1 MTWFHR
7 TNPRRAEIRKN
18 RPDRTGVFLQRWRD
32 DGTLASIGLALV
44 FCVLACTIL
53 MMRQDVV
60 PYRPGQYVAE
70 DVHAR
75 VTFQVADQRELVNAQ
90 QYARLITPRVYK
102 VNGDVWAVLQD
113 QLLKLP
119 DRFGGKTLQDLSP
132 DLTQKFHVDQGVF
145 VSNLDSASVTVFDQ
159 SRSSSRRAGYAKG
172 VREYVHA
179 LRTLIILPEPQRVEE
194 YSRLQDTTGI
204 TPRITLPAVGDVK
217 IDETFSTA
225 PGEELLNKF
234 KTTAFANFPEEIQGD
249 IIAYTINT
257 LQPTHV
263 LDEEATAARQNE
275 AERAVPA
282 SRGMVTYHANSI
294 IKKAGRIEE
303 RDWQL
308 LKAEHKAY
316 LELLPG
322 GALLK
327 SRLGLVGIVLA
338 ITLALA
344 GYIRQYHPRIVR
356 NHARAAAIIVLMLSM
371 LLLAQLAGI
380 GTGPLLVFGVAPTIL
395 VAMIMAIA
403 YDQRFAIGIGVIHA
417 ILVTVALDQG
427 IGFFII
433 LFAGVLTCCFLLD
446 DIRSRSKLI
455 EVGGSTALVL
465 MFVTAATGATAL
477 DPIEPWGF
485 IGANC
490 LHAGAAGLAVGF
502 VVLGILPFIEKAFRI
517 TTSMTLLELA
527 DASQPLM
534 RRLALEAPGT
544 YNHSLQVATLS
555 EEAAEAIGA
564 NSLLCRVGAYYHDI
578 GKINKSDYF
587 IENQSGGVNRHINL
601 SPSVSL
607 LIIIGHVKDGIEM
620 AKEYNLPT
628 SLFPFIQQ
636 HHGTT
641 LVEYFYHQACA
652 DQEQCRPDQP
662 AISETQY
669 RYPGPRP
676 RSREVAVV
684 MLADAVES
692 ATRAMSEPNAGRIE
706 SLVHEL
712 CMKRLLDGQ
721 FDECEMTMRDIEAIE
736 RSLVKTLLGIYHG
749 RIAYPAPA
757 STTAVIP
764 SRTTTAKTA

>member
-1 MTWFHR
+1 MILFHR
-7 TNPRRAEIRKN
+7 TNARRAEIRKN
-18 RPDRTGVFLQRWRD
+18 RPDRGGVLLQRWRA
-32 DGTLASIGLALV
+32 DGTLVSIGLALV
-44 FCVLACTIL
+44 FCVLASTIL
-53 MMRQDVV
+53 MLRQDVV
-60 PYRPGQYVAE
+60 PYRPGQYLAE
-70 DVHAR
+70 DVHSR
-75 VTFQVADQRELVNAQ
+75 VTFQVVDRRELVNAQ
-90 QYARLITPRVYK
+90 QYARLTTPRVYK
-102 VNGDVWAVLQD
+102 ANGDVWAILQD

-132 DLTQKFHVDQGVF
+132 ELSSKFELSQGSF
-145 VSNLDSASVTVFDQ
+145 VWNLDSASVTVFDQ

-172 VREYVHA
+172 VREFIHA
-179 LRTLIILPEPQRVEE
+179 LRPLVIIPEHDRVEE
-194 YSRLQDTTGI
+194 YSRLQDTAGI

-217 IDETFSTA
+217 IDETFSTS
-225 PGEELLNKF
+225 PGDELLSKC
-234 KTTAFANFPEEIQGD
+234 KTAAFANFPEEIQGD
-249 IIAYTINT
+249 IVAFTINT

-294 IKKAGRIEE
+294 IKKAGRIED

-308 LKAEHKAY
+308 LKAEHEAY
-316 LELLPG
+316 LESLPG

-327 SRLGLVGIVLA
+327 SRAGLIGIVLA
-338 ITLALA
+338 ITIVLA
-344 GYIRQYHPRIVR
+344 GYTRQYHPRIVR
-356 NHARAAAIIVLMLSM
+356 NHARAIAIIVLMLSM

-380 GTGPLLVFGVAPTIL
+380 GTGPLYVFGIAPTIL

-417 ILVTVALDQG
+417 VLVTVALDQG

-455 EVGGSTALVL
+455 EVGGATALAL
-465 MFVTAATGATAL
+465 MLATAATGATAL

-485 IGANC
+485 IGTNC

-578 GKINKSDYF
+578 GKINKADYF

-628 SLFPFIQQ
+628 RLFPFIQQ

-652 DQEQCRPDQP
+652 TQEQCRPDQP
-662 AISETQY
+662 AISEMQY
-669 RYPGPRP
+669 RYPGPKP
-676 RSREVAVV
+676 RCREVAVV

-692 ATRAMSEPNAGRIE
+692 ATRAMTEPNAGRIE

-721 FDECEMTMRDIEAIE
+721 FDECELTMRDIEAIE

-749 RIAYPAPA
+749 RISYPSPSA
-757 STTAVIP
+757 SMGAATARATTA
-764 SRTTTAKTA
+764 RTA